1 MTIVTT
7 LHRHTR
13 TKGAGYSAEGEGRPT
28 VRIFANKIYTPL
40 ENHHLAV
47 ECFLG
52 ADGKQMEIALVEIRG
67 HRATWTA
74 VGEEAA

>member
-28 VRIFANKIYTPL
+28 VRIFRNKIYTVL
-40 ENHHLAV
+40 ENHHLAA

-52 ADGKQMEIALVEIRG
+52 RAGQHMEISLVEIHG
-67 HRATWTA
+67 NTATWNA
-74 VGEEAA
+74 VEGGVE